1 MDNQVMD
8 IVNAFGFKLIPG
20 FLALFLLIFRSFKP
34 AEHETVKAG
43 CCGHAGSRYALNSTL
58 KPVKK

>member
-1 MDNQVMD
+1 MD

-20 FLALFLLIFRSFKP
+20 FLALFLLIFGSFKP
-34 AEHETVKAG
+34 ADHERVKAG
-43 CCGHAGSRYALNSTL
+43 RCGHAGSRYALNSTL